1 MWTDFFINPVMS
13 VSDDFMEDRQKDSS
27 IMPKLFEY
35 LGIIIMFYS
44 NEHEP
49 IHVHGKFQ
57 GMESKAE
64 LIIVDGKIVD
74 VLIKEV
80 AGRPPLEVAKLRDF
94 KHFVSLFADQIVQ
107 KWVDYFVYHKSIQC
121 IKIEGR
127 IK

>member
-1 MWTDFFINPVMS
+1 
-13 VSDDFMEDRQKDSS
+13 
-27 IMPKLFEY
+27 MPKLFEY

-74 VLIKEV
+74 IVLKEV
-80 AGRPPLEVAKLRDF
+80 TGRPPLEAVKRKEF
-94 KHFVSLFADQIVQ
+94 KNFVTLFADQIVQ
-107 KWVDYFVYHKSIQC
+107 RWIDYFVYHKSVQC
-121 IKIEGR
+121 IRIEGK

>member
-1 MWTDFFINPVMS
+1 MWTDFFISPAMS

>member
-1 MWTDFFINPVMS
+1 MRWI
-13 VSDDFMEDRQKDSS
+13 

-35 LGIIIMFYS
+35 LGIVIMFYS

-64 LIIVDGKIVD
+64 FVIVNGEVVDII
-74 VLIKEV
+74 IKEV
-80 AGRPPLEVAKLRDF
+80 KGRESLELKKLKEF
-94 KHFVSLFADQIVQ
+94 KSFVMLFSDQIVQ
-107 KWVDYFVYHKSIQC
+107 KWVDYFIYHKSIKC

>member
-1 MWTDFFINPVMS
+1 
-13 VSDDFMEDRQKDSS
+13 
-27 IMPKLFEY
+27 MPKLFEY
-35 LGIIIMFYS
+35 LGIVIMFYS

-64 LIIVDGKIVD
+64 FVIVNGEVVDII
-74 VLIKEV
+74 IKEV
-80 AGRPPLEVAKLRDF
+80 KGRESLELKKLKEF
-94 KHFVSLFADQIVQ
+94 KSFVMLFSDQIVQ
-107 KWVDYFVYHKSIQC
+107 KWVDYFIYHKSIKC